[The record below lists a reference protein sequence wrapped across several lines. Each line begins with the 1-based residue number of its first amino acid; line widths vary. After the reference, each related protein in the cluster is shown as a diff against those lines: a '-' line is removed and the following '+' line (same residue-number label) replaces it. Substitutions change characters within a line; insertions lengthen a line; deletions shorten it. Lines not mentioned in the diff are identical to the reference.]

1 MRFRTG
7 AQLLCLALFLGA
19 LGSAAFLLRPDLFL
33 RMDPALVG
41 ITAVA
46 ARILKWI
53 FLPALLVLISAP
65 LFGRIFCGYI
75 CPMGTT
81 IDLGDRCVRTG
92 KHSGLSI
99 SVSPRIKL
107 LLLAFVFGAAV
118 LGVNLVF
125 WISPIPLIT
134 RFYGLVVY
142 PVVLLIANSFLGAIR
157 PVADWS
163 NLQSLAFYQ
172 IANPRYAT
180 QFFVLLLFI
189 AIFAGAFFC
198 RRFWCRYLCPS
209 GAILALL
216 SRRPL
221 IRRQVNDACNKCGK
235 CVSVC
240 PMDAIDAK
248 FPERTR
254 HDECIVCRK
263 CELACPGNAIRFSL
277 SGSFR
282 QRFAAPVSSDRRS
295 FLAAGLAGAG
305 TAAVSLTGLTM
316 VTGETAKGQIRDARL
331 LRPPGAL
338 PEPRFLSTCVR
349 CGECMTAC
357 PTNTLQ
363 PVWFSA
369 GVMGM
374 FSPAV
379 TPRRNYCDPRCT
391 VCGQVCPTG
400 AIQPLTSGERIWAKI
415 GTAVIFR
422 EKCLAWEYHKS
433 CMVCDEVC
441 PFGAVAFENREDL
454 PFPVPHVEEDRC
466 AGCGFCENA
475 CPVTNDAAIV
485 VTPMNAL
492 HLPKGASF
500 EREAKNRG
508 FDLRLQEIKTR
519 RVPDQFMAPG
529 SRGATPEKQN
539 GGKMAPGFDNGI

>member
-7 AQLLCLALFLGA
+7 AQLLCLAVFLGT
-19 LGSAAFLLRPDLFL
+19 LGAAAFLLRPDLFL

-46 ARILKWI
+46 ARVLKWI
-53 FLPALLVLISAP
+53 FLPALLVMVSA
-65 LFGRIFCGYI
+65 LLLGRIFCGYI

-81 IDLGDRCVRTG
+81 IDLGDRCIRTRKRSPG
-92 KHSGLSI
+92 SV

-107 LLLAFVFGAAV
+107 FLLTFVLGAAA
-118 LGVNLVF
+118 LGVNLVY
-125 WISPIPLIT
+125 WVSPIPLVT
-134 RFYGLVVY
+134 RFYGLLIY
-142 PVVLLIANSFLGAIR
+142 PVVSLSAHTVLGAIR
-157 PVADWS
+157 PAADWF
-163 NLQSLAFYQ
+163 NLPSLAFYQ
-172 IANPRYAT
+172 IAIPRYAT
-180 QFFVLLLFI
+180 QFFVLLIFI

-209 GAILALL
+209 GAILSLL

-240 PMDAIDAK
+240 PMGAIDTGH
-248 FPERTR
+248 PEKTF
-254 HDECIVCRK
+254 HDECIACRE
-263 CELACPGNAIRFSL
+263 CELSCPAKAIRFSL
-277 SGSFR
+277 SKPSRPLFSV
-282 QRFAAPVSSDRRS
+282 PISSDRRR
-295 FLAAGLAGAG
+295 FLVAGLAGVG

-316 VTGETAKGQIRDARL
+316 VTSETAKGQVRDARL

-338 PEPRFLSTCVR
+338 PEPHFLSTCVR

-391 VCGQVCPTG
+391 VCGHVCPTG

-441 PFGAVAFENREDL
+441 PFGAVTFENRKGL

-485 VTPMNAL
+485 VTPMNGL
-492 HLPKGASF
+492 HLPEGASF
-500 EREAKNRG
+500 EIEAKSRG
-508 FDLRLQEIKTR
+508 FDLHLQEKKTHR
-519 RVPDQFMAPG
+519 GPDPFMTPG
-529 SRGATPEKQN
+529 GLPDKQN
-539 GGKMAPGFDNGI
+539 GSKTAPGFDNGI